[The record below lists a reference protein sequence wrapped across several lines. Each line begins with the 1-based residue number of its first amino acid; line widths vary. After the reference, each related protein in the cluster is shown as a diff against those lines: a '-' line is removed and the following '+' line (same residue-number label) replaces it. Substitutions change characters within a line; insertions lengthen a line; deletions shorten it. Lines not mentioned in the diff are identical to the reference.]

1 MKIRLYKM
9 NYLEFQ
15 YDDIIERQVMK
26 FDKTILIKIPNDL
39 FFENLILKN
48 NYLDN
53 NIKLM
58 SAQKTDNQEFKAII
72 MKNRPLLASGTL
84 KTYMASIRKIQ
95 SIVNVDADTVD
106 ALIKNREEIAKQLA
120 EVQTPMVRKSKISV
134 IITILDDKHNDHS
147 EELDEALKFYRKE
160 MTEDAAKVNK
170 RELSQELS
178 DKQKEHLITQEEVM
192 KVYNQLKAE
201 AAPLMKKG
209 TLTRKQFETIQNF
222 VLLSMYV
229 LIPPRRSMDYAVFKI
244 RNFNEASDSEDNYMV
259 NYNKNKKKGLAS
271 FVFNT
276 YKNSKRLGRQVIND
290 IPKSLERIIEMWK
303 TYNKSDY
310 LLINNQGKPVSQSRI
325 ASWLNDIF
333 GGRQISTSMLRHIFL
348 TDKYKDID
356 LQDLT
361 DTANAMGQTDIR
373 RTLKYVNKDGA
384 TAENEK
390 KES

>member
-1 MKIRLYKM
+1 MS
-9 NYLEFQ
+9 NAQ
-15 YDDIIERQVMK
+15 K
-26 FDKTILIKIPNDL
+26 FDNK
-39 FFENLILKN
+39 
-48 NYLDN
+48 
-53 NIKLM
+53 
-58 SAQKTDNQEFKAII
+58 EFKDII
-72 MKNRPLLASGTL
+72 MKNRPLLASNTL

-95 SIVNVDADTVD
+95 SVVNVDADTID
-106 ALIKNREEIAKQLA
+106 TLIKNREEIAKQLA

-134 IITILDDKHNDHS
+134 IITILDDKHGDHS
-147 EELDEALKFYRKE
+147 KELDEALKFYRKE
-160 MTEDAAKVNK
+160 MTMDAAKVDK
-170 RELSQELS
+170 RELSS
-178 DKQKEHLITQEEVM
+178 VM

-201 AAPLMKKG
+201 ATPLMKKT
-209 TLTRKQFETIQNF
+209 TLTRKQFETIQNY
-222 VLLSMYV
+222 VLLSVYV

-259 NYNKNKKKGLAS
+259 NYNKNKRKGLSS

-276 YKNSKRLGRQVIND
+276 YKNSKRLGRQVLND
-290 IPKSLERIIEMWK
+290 IPKTLEKIIEMWK

-348 TDKYKDID
+348 TSKYKDVD

-384 TAENEK
+384 TAENEEK
-390 KES
+390 KE

>member
-1 MKIRLYKM
+1 M

-39 FFENLILKN
+39 FFENNLILKN

-58 SAQKTDNQEFKAII
+58 SAQKTDNQEFKTII

-201 AAPLMKKG
+201 ASPLMKKG

-290 IPKSLERIIEMWK
+290 IPKSLERILEMWK

-310 LLINNQGKPVSQSRI
+310 LLINNQGKPVSQSKI

-333 GGRQISTSMLRHIFL
+333 GGRQISTSMLRHIYL
-348 TDKYKDID
+348 SDKYKDVD

-373 RTLKYVNKDGA
+373 RTLKYVNKAGA
-384 TAENEK
+384 TATLENENLEK

>member
-1 MKIRLYKM
+1 M
-9 NYLEFQ
+9 NYLEFH
-15 YDDIIERQVMK
+15 YDTDILERQVMICNKNILIRVKNEFFVEKLKLEKNNFLFDNKQMSNAQK
-26 FDKTILIKIPNDL
+26 FDNK
-39 FFENLILKN
+39 
-48 NYLDN
+48 
-53 NIKLM
+53 
-58 SAQKTDNQEFKAII
+58 EFKDII
-72 MKNRPLLASGTL
+72 MKNRPLLASNTL

-160 MTEDAAKVNK
+160 MTLDAAKVDK

-259 NYNKNKKKGLAS
+259 NYNKNKRKGLAS

-290 IPKSLERIIEMWK
+290 IPKTLEKIIEMWK

-310 LLINNQGKPVSQSRI
+310 LLINNQGKPVSQSKI

-348 TDKYKDID
+348 TSKYKDVD

>member
-1 MKIRLYKM
+1 M
-9 NYLEFQ
+9 NYLEFH
-15 YDDIIERQVMK
+15 YDTDILERQVMICNKNILIRVKNEFFVEKLKLEKNNFLFDNKQMSNAQK
-26 FDKTILIKIPNDL
+26 FDNK
-39 FFENLILKN
+39 
-48 NYLDN
+48 
-53 NIKLM
+53 
-58 SAQKTDNQEFKAII
+58 EFKDII
-72 MKNRPLLASGTL
+72 MKNRPLLASNTL

-147 EELDEALKFYRKE
+147 EELDDALKFYRKE
-160 MTEDAAKVNK
+160 MTLDAAKVDK

-259 NYNKNKKKGLAS
+259 NYNKNKRKGLAS

-290 IPKSLERIIEMWK
+290 IPKTLEKIIEMWK

-310 LLINNQGKPVSQSRI
+310 LLINNQGKPVSQSKI

-348 TDKYKDID
+348 TSKYKDVD